1 MTTKNIADIT
11 DYQLP
16 LNCSQLGNNTGE
28 FNMLEYIPENLDFEP
43 IFEPTKVDDKKY
55 VINANTGDYIGIVGN
70 GFTCASHGDF
80 FRNVMD
86 TTTET
91 LSEYDMEGA
100 IINCRSA
107 HRDGWAMMDMT
118 LPKVTAKINTNVHE
132 TILMKRIIA
141 LHGVNGT
148 CSNTTIFGAIDF
160 FCLNGQIR
168 GKHDKVMRK
177 NTSNFS
183 LDRFIT
189 ELNKSQQ
196 DFTVQAEQMQRWAN
210 TDIRHIDIR
219 SLLES
224 IFKSER
230 KSEKMHSLYRQETG
244 VRGENLYS
252 LYSAF
257 TNYATYA
264 DERNGFSLR
273 NTGHDTQAISMFKR
287 EIDVAGWVDTPQF
300 KSLEMAA

>member
-1 MTTKNIADIT
+1 LTIENIADIT

-16 LNCSQLGNNTGE
+16 LNRSQVGNNTGE
-28 FNMLEYIPENLDFEP
+28 FTMLEYIPENLDFEP

-91 LSEYDMEGA
+91 LSEDDMEGA
-100 IINCRSA
+100 IVNWRSA
-107 HRDGWAMMDMT
+107 HKDGWAMMDMT
-118 LPKVTAKINTNVHE
+118 LPNVTAKIATDKHE
-132 TILMKRIIA
+132 TTLMKRIIA

-160 FCLNGQIR
+160 FCLNGQIT
-168 GKHDKVMRK
+168 GDHSKVMRK

-183 LDRFIT
+183 LDRFIS
-189 ELNKSQQ
+189 ELHKSQQ
-196 DFTVQAEQMQRWAN
+196 DFTAQAEQMQRWAE
-210 TDIRHIDIR
+210 T
-219 SLLES
+219 SLIYVDVKAMIER
-224 IFKSER
+224 IMKSDR
-230 KSEKMHSLYRQETG
+230 KSEKMYGLYNQEASR
-244 VRGENLYS
+244 RGRNLWA

-287 EIDVAGWVDTPQF
+287 EIDVASWIKTPEF
-300 KSLEMAA
+300 TALAA

>member
-1 MTTKNIADIT
+1 
-11 DYQLP
+11 
-16 LNCSQLGNNTGE
+16 
-28 FNMLEYIPENLDFEP
+28 MLEYIPEHLDFNVE
-43 IFEPTKVDDKKY
+43 FEPTKVDDKKY
-55 VINANTGDYIGIVGN
+55 VINGDTGDYIGIVGN

-86 TTTET
+86 TTTQT
-91 LSEYDMEGA
+91 LSDYDMEGA
-100 IINCRSA
+100 QIKWRSA
-107 HRDGWAMMDMT
+107 HKDGWAMMDMT
-118 LPKVTAKINTNVHE
+118 LPNVTAKIATDKHE
-132 TILMKRIIA
+132 TTLMKRIIA

-189 ELNKSQQ
+189 ELEKSQQ
-196 DFTVQAEQMQRWAN
+196 DFTAQAEQMQRWAN
-210 TDIRHIDIR
+210 TSLAHVNVKE
-219 SLLES
+219 LLEGIMRS
-224 IFKSER
+224 DR
-230 KSEKMHSLYRQETG
+230 KAEKMHTLYNQEAG
-244 VRGENLYS
+244 VRGRNLWS

-264 DERNGFSLR
+264 DERNGFNLR
-273 NTGHDTQAISMFKR
+273 NTGNDTQAISMFKR
-287 EIDVAGWVDTPQF
+287 EIDVAGWIDTPQF
-300 KSLEMAA
+300 QAVAA

>member
-1 MTTKNIADIT
+1 
-11 DYQLP
+11 
-16 LNCSQLGNNTGE
+16 
-28 FNMLEYIPENLDFEP
+28 MLEYIPKNLDFDP

-86 TTTET
+86 TTTQT
-91 LSEYDMEGA
+91 LSDYDMEGA
-100 IINCRSA
+100 QINWRSA
-107 HRDGWAMMDMT
+107 HKDGWAMMDMT
-118 LPKVTAKINTNVHE
+118 LPNVTAKIATDKHE
-132 TILMKRIIA
+132 TTLMKRIIA

-189 ELNKSQQ
+189 ELERSQQ
-196 DFTVQAEQMQRWAN
+196 DFTAQAEQMQRWAN
-210 TDIRHIDIR
+210 TSLAHVNVKE
-219 SLLES
+219 LLEGIMRS
-224 IFKSER
+224 DR
-230 KSEKMHSLYRQETG
+230 KAEKMHTLYNQEAG
-244 VRGENLYS
+244 VRGRNLWS

-264 DERNGFSLR
+264 DERNGFNLR
-273 NTGHDTQAISMFKR
+273 NTGNDTQAISMFKR
-287 EIDVAGWVDTPQF
+287 EIDVAGWIDTPQF
-300 KSLEMAA
+300 QAIAA

>member
-1 MTTKNIADIT
+1 
-11 DYQLP
+11 
-16 LNCSQLGNNTGE
+16 
-28 FNMLEYIPENLDFEP
+28 MLEYIPENLDFNV

-55 VINANTGDYIGIVGN
+55 VINESTGDYIGIVGN
-70 GFTCASHGDF
+70 GFTCANHGDF

-91 LSEYDMEGA
+91 LSEHDMEGA
-100 IINCRSA
+100 EIKWRSA
-107 HRDGWAMMDMT
+107 HKDGWAMMDMT
-118 LPKVTAKINTNVHE
+118 LPNVTAKIATDKHE
-132 TILMKRIIA
+132 TTLMKRIIA

-160 FCLNGQIR
+160 FCLNGQIT
-168 GKHDKVMRK
+168 GDHSKVMRK

-189 ELNKSQQ
+189 ELHRSQQ
-196 DFTVQAEQMQRWAN
+196 DFTAQAEQMQRWAN
-210 TDIRHIDIR
+210 T
-219 SLLES
+219 SLAYVNVKELLEG
-224 IFKSER
+224 IMKSDR
-230 KSEKMHSLYRQETG
+230 KAEKMYTLYNQEAG
-244 VRGENLYS
+244 VRGRNLWA

-264 DERNGFSLR
+264 DERNGFNLR

-287 EIDVAGWVDTPQF
+287 EIDVSGWINTPQF

>member
-1 MTTKNIADIT
+1 
-11 DYQLP
+11 
-16 LNCSQLGNNTGE
+16 
-28 FNMLEYIPENLDFEP
+28 MLEYIPENLDFNVT
-43 IFEPTKVDDKKY
+43 FEPTKVDDKKY
-55 VINANTGDYIGIVGN
+55 VINENTGDYIGIVGN

-86 TTTET
+86 TTTQT
-91 LSEYDMEGA
+91 LSDYDMEGA
-100 IINCRSA
+100 QINWRSA
-107 HRDGWAMMDMT
+107 HKDGWAMMDMT
-118 LPKVTAKINTNVHE
+118 LPNVTAKIATDKHE
-132 TILMKRIIA
+132 TTLMKRIIA

-189 ELNKSQQ
+189 ELEKSQQ
-196 DFTVQAEQMQRWAN
+196 DFTAQAEQMQRWAN
-210 TDIRHIDIR
+210 TSLAHVNVKE
-219 SLLES
+219 LLEGIMRS
-224 IFKSER
+224 DR
-230 KSEKMHSLYRQETG
+230 KAEKMHTLYNQEAG
-244 VRGENLYS
+244 VRGRNLWS

-264 DERNGFSLR
+264 DERNGFNLR
-273 NTGHDTQAISMFKR
+273 NTGNDTQAISMFKR
-287 EIDVAGWVDTPQF
+287 EIDVAGWIDTPQF
-300 KSLEMAA
+300 QAVAA